1 MYWENLTQLRGNT
14 QTFSWINKYLGDDLE
29 IMKEYRL
36 VHVKIKNTHWSSTPE
51 PTAYFLDKNSD
62 IEVRGIM
69 ESEHVN

>member
-1 MYWENLTQLRGNT
+1 
-14 QTFSWINKYLGDDLE
+14 
-29 IMKEYRL
+29 MKEYRL